1 MADISNEEKTFL
13 YVSSLCAITGFI
25 IPLIMWVLKKNEF
38 SEYTKKI
45 LTDILNFELIL
56 FIIGIAITLLPIP
69 FFRWILPTVV
79 FIINLIVALRCFA
92 ATREGK
98 EFEFPINVQILK

>member
-1 MADISNEEKTFL
+1 MADITNEEKTFL

-38 SEYTKKI
+38 SDYTKKI

-92 ATREGK
+92 AVREVK